1 MHELKGRNLPLTGAR
16 RFVIDL
22 VHFARQ
28 IPSTPV
34 SRPMDVSALTVPRDT
49 HPARPSWAVLF
60 MKAYALVG
68 ADHPPLRRAL
78 LEFPWPRLYE
88 HPWMNC
94 ALAIERSIQEE
105 QGVFV
110 ALFRAPE
117 QQTLGQLQEALAV
130 YKSQPVEDV
139 GVYRRAMCV
148 SRGPTPVRR
157 LLWWSTLH
165 ISGYKRAKRFGT
177 FGLTSY
183 GALGAESL
191 HPISPLTTTMTYGP
205 ISPAGQV
212 IVKLIY
218 DHRVLD
224 GAYIARRLRDI
235 EDTLHGPILD
245 ELRRDRSDALDGLG
259 ANSATDPTPA
269 PAPLSKPHFLNPAPG
284 VEKRP
289 R

>member
-1 MHELKGRNLPLTGAR
+1 MHELKGRNLPLTGPR

-34 SRPMDVSALTVPRDT
+34 SRPMDVSALSVPRDM

-94 ALAIERSIQEE
+94 ALAIERSFQEE

-110 ALFRAPE
+110 AHFRAPE
-117 QQTLGQLQEALAV
+117 RQTLGQLQEALAV

-148 SRGPTPVRR
+148 SRGPALVRR

-205 ISPAGQV
+205 ISPAGEV

-224 GAYIARRLRDI
+224 GAFIARRLRDI
-235 EDTLHGPILD
+235 EDALHGPILD
-245 ELRRDRSDALDGLG
+245 ELRRDRSDAPEGLR
-259 ANSATDPTPA
+259 ADSAPA
-269 PAPLSKPHFLNPAPG
+269 PASVGKPHVLNPAPG
-284 VEKRP
+284 VETPP

>member
-1 MHELKGRNLPLTGAR
+1 
-16 RFVIDL
+16 
-22 VHFARQ
+22 
-28 IPSTPV
+28 
-34 SRPMDVSALTVPRDT
+34 MDVSTLFDPRAE

-94 ALAIERSIQEE
+94 ALAIERSFQEE
-105 QGVFV
+105 HGVFV

-117 QQTLGQLQEALAV
+117 RQTLGQLQAALAV

-148 SRGPTPVRR
+148 SRGPALVRR

-205 ISPAGQV
+205 ISTAGEV

-235 EDTLHGPILD
+235 EDTLRGPILD
-245 ELRRDRSDALDGLG
+245 ELRRDRADAPEGLR
-259 ANSATDPTPA
+259 ADPA
-269 PAPLSKPHFLNPAPG
+269 PAPASVGKPHVLNPAPG
-284 VEKRP
+284 VETPP

>member
-1 MHELKGRNLPLTGAR
+1 MHELKGRNLPLTGPR

-94 ALAIERSIQEE
+94 AWRSS
-105 QGVFV
+105 GRSRRSRGSSSASSGHRSSRRSASSRRRWPF
-110 ALFRAPE
+110 
-117 QQTLGQLQEALAV
+117 

-148 SRGPTPVRR
+148 SRGPALVRR

-205 ISPAGQV
+205 ISPAGEV

-245 ELRRDRSDALDGLG
+245 ELRRDRSDAPEGLRTD
-259 ANSATDPTPA
+259 SAPG
-269 PAPLSKPHFLNPAPG
+269 LVGKPHFLNPAPG
-284 VEKRP
+284 VENPP

>member
-1 MHELKGRNLPLTGAR
+1 MDAWFRLTRGAWMHELKGRNLPLTGPR

-94 ALAIERSIQEE
+94 ALAIERSFQEE

-110 ALFRAPE
+110 SLFRAPE
-117 QQTLGQLQEALAV
+117 RQTLGQL
-130 YKSQPVEDV
+130 
-139 GVYRRAMCV
+139 
-148 SRGPTPVRR
+148 
-157 LLWWSTLH
+157 
-165 ISGYKRAKRFGT
+165 
-177 FGLTSY
+177 
-183 GALGAESL
+183 
-191 HPISPLTTTMTYGP
+191 
-205 ISPAGQV
+205 
-212 IVKLIY
+212 
-218 DHRVLD
+218 
-224 GAYIARRLRDI
+224 
-235 EDTLHGPILD
+235 
-245 ELRRDRSDALDGLG
+245 
-259 ANSATDPTPA
+259 
-269 PAPLSKPHFLNPAPG
+269 
-284 VEKRP
+284 
-289 R
+289 

>member
-1 MHELKGRNLPLTGAR
+1 MHELKGRNLPLTGPR

-94 ALAIERSIQEE
+94 ALAIERSFKEE
-105 QGVFV
+105 EGVFV
-110 ALFRAPE
+110 GLFRAPE
-117 QQTLGQLQEALAV
+117 RQTLGQLQEALAI

-148 SRGPTPVRR
+148 SRGPALVRR

-205 ISPAGQV
+205 ISPAGEV

-245 ELRRDRSDALDGLG
+245 ELRRDRSDVPEGLR
-259 ANSATDPTPA
+259 TDPA
-269 PAPLSKPHFLNPAPG
+269 PGPVGKPHFLNPAPG
-284 VEKRP
+284 VENPP

>member
-1 MHELKGRNLPLTGAR
+1 MHELKGRNLPLTGPR

-34 SRPMDVSALTVPRDT
+34 SRPMDVSALWAPRDT

-68 ADHPPLRRAL
+68 ANHPPLRRAL

-94 ALAIERSIQEE
+94 ALAIERSFQEE

-110 ALFRAPE
+110 SLFRAPE
-117 QQTLGQLQEALAV
+117 QQTLGQLQEALAF

-139 GVYRRAMCV
+139 GVYRRAMNV
-148 SRGPTPVRR
+148 SRGPAMVRR

-205 ISPAGQV
+205 ISPAGEV

-235 EDTLHGPILD
+235 EETLHGPILD
-245 ELRRDRSDALDGLG
+245 ELRRDRSDASEGLR
-259 ANSATDPTPA
+259 ANSAPA
-269 PAPLSKPHFLNPAPG
+269 PIGKLHFLNPAPG
-284 VEKRP
+284 VEIPP